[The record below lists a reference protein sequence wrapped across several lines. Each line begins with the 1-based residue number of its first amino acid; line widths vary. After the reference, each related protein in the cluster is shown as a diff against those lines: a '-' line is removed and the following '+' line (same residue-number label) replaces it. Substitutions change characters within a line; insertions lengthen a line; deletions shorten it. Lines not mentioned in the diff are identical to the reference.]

1 MMKES
6 LKIFSG
12 DLKNSFKDLLPI
24 IIVVALFQGL
34 IIQAMPDNVT
44 SIVIGLTIVAIGLAL
59 FIRGL
64 ELGIFPIGEGLAI
77 DFAKKGSIFW
87 LLLFAFTIGFST
99 TVAEPALIA
108 IANKA
113 AIISNGLVDAFW
125 LRMTVAL
132 SVGFAIALGT
142 LRILLGH
149 PIAYYIIAGY
159 ILVVV
164 VTFFAPREIIG
175 LAYDSGGVTTS
186 TVTVPLVAALGI
198 GLASSIKGRNPA
210 IDGFGLIAFASLT
223 PMIFVQIYGIIVYTF
238 ADVPAA
244 LPAIS
249 EAIEVRKAAANA
261 YTFSAYDTF
270 MELVNTIKD
279 VAPILIVIFFFQYV
293 IIKKPVNQLHKISV
307 GIVMVILGLY
317 AFIVGL
323 EMGLFPIGETIAF
336 QLTNM
341 DNFFLI
347 YLFAFLIGFSTTMA
361 EPALLAIA
369 IKAEEISEG
378 NIKQNILRTVV
389 ALGVA
394 IGIALGSYRIVAG
407 DPIHY
412 YIIVG
417 YIFVIIFTYF
427 APKYIIPIA
436 YDSGGVT
443 TSTVTVPLVAA
454 LGLGLAENLEWCDP
468 LIDGFGLIAFASLFP
483 MLTVMGY
490 GIFAEHY
497 KKKKIKEE
505 QSTTKGE
512 AS

>member
-1 MMKES
+1 MKDS
-6 LKIFSG
+6 LKIFAG

-24 IIVVALFQGL
+24 IIVVALFQGA
-34 IIQAMPDNVT
+34 IIQAVPENLS
-44 SIVIGLTIVAIGLAL
+44 SIVIGLTIVAVGLAL

-77 DFAKKGSIFW
+77 DFAKKGSVFW
-87 LLLFAFTIGFST
+87 LLTFAFTIGFST

-108 IANKA
+108 IADKA
-113 AIISNGLVDAFW
+113 AIISHGLVDAFW

-149 PIAYYIIAGY
+149 PIAYYIISGY
-159 ILVVV
+159 ILVVI
-164 VTFFAPREIIG
+164 VTFFAPKEIIG

-223 PMIFVQIYGIIVYTF
+223 PMIFVQVYGIVVYNFMDAPT
-238 ADVPAA
+238 AVQ
-244 LPAIS
+244 S
-249 EAIEVRKAAANA
+249 VVQVVEGGKAVAST
-261 YTFSAYDTF
+261 YIFSAYDTF
-270 MELVNTIKD
+270 MALVGTIKD
-279 VAPILIVIFFFQYV
+279 VTPILVVIFFFQYI
-293 IIKKPVNQLHKISV
+293 IIKKPVAHLHKIIT
-307 GIVMVILGLY
+307 GIIMVILGLY
-317 AFIVGL
+317 AFIIGL
-323 EMGLFPIGETIAF
+323 EMGLFPIGETIAL
-336 QLTNM
+336 QLTSMGN
-341 DNFFLI
+341 NLLI

-378 NIKQNILRTVV
+378 NIKQNVLRIVV
-389 ALGVA
+389 AVGVA
-394 IGIALGSYRIVAG
+394 VGISLGSYRLVSG

-412 YIIVG
+412 YIIGG
-417 YIFVIIFTYF
+417 YMMVILFTYF
-427 APKYIIPIA
+427 APKYIVPIA

-454 LGLGLAENLEWCDP
+454 LGLGLAENIEGRNP

-490 GIFAEHY
+490 GIYAEYY
-497 KKKKIKEE
+497 KKKNKEK
-505 QSTTKGE
+505 QSQVEGE
-512 AS
+512 IS

>member
-1 MMKES
+1 MFKES
-6 LKIFSG
+6 IKIFAG
-12 DLKNSFKDLLPI
+12 DLKSSFQDLLPI
-24 IIVVALFQGL
+24 IIVVALFQGA
-34 IIQAMPDNVT
+34 IIQTMPQNLA
-44 SIVIGLTIVAIGLAL
+44 SIIIGLGIVAVGLAL

-64 ELGIFPIGEGLAI
+64 ELGIFPIGEGLAV
-77 DFAKKGSIFW
+77 DFARKGSVFW
-87 LLLFAFTIGFST
+87 LLLFAFTIGFAT

-108 IANKA
+108 IADKA
-113 AIISNGLVDAFW
+113 ASISDGKVDAFF

-149 PIAYYIIAGY
+149 PIHYYIISGY
-159 ILVVV
+159 VLVVAI
-164 VTFFAPREIIG
+164 TFFAPVEIIG

-198 GLASSIKGRNPA
+198 GLASSIKGRNPV

-223 PMIFVQIYGIIVYTF
+223 PMIFVQLYGIFVYAFMPDAAGNIKVLEEAVVQTVEMHQTFDYWDIVWDIL
-238 ADVPAA
+238 AV
-244 LPAIS
+244 
-249 EAIEVRKAAANA
+249 V
-261 YTFSAYDTF
+261 
-270 MELVNTIKD
+270 KD
-279 VAPILIVIFFFQYV
+279 IAPILAVIFFFQYI
-293 IIKKPVNQLHKISV
+293 IIKKPVAHLYKISI
-307 GIVMVILGLY
+307 GIIMVILGLY

-336 QLTNM
+336 QLTAMNNM
-341 DNFFLI
+341 FYI

-361 EPALLAIA
+361 EPSLLAIA
-369 IKAEEISEG
+369 IKVEEISEG
-378 NIKQNILRTVV
+378 SIRQKVLRTAV

-394 IGIALGSYRIVAG
+394 IGIALGAYRIVAG

-417 YIFVIIFTYF
+417 YIFVIALTQF

-454 LGLGLAENLEWCDP
+454 LGLGLAENIEGRNP

-490 GIFAEHY
+490 GIYAEHY
-497 KKKKIKEE
+497 RKKQEKQHHEKEGL
-505 QSTTKGE
+505 S
-512 AS
+512 

>member
-1 MMKES
+1 MLLMQES
-6 LKIFSG
+6 LKIFAG
-12 DLKNSFKDLLPI
+12 DLKNSFKDLVPI
-24 IIVVALFQGL
+24 IIVVALFQGV
-34 IIQAMPDNVT
+34 IIRSVPDNLF
-44 SIVIGLTIVAIGLAL
+44 SIVIGLTIVAVGLAL

-64 ELGIFPIGEGLAI
+64 ELGIFPIGEGLAV
-77 DFAKKGSIFW
+77 DFARRGSVFW
-87 LLLFAFTIGFST
+87 LLTFAFTIGFST

-113 AIISNGLVDAFW
+113 AMISHGLIDAFW

-132 SVGFAIALGT
+132 SVGFAIALGV

-149 PIAYYIIAGY
+149 PIAYYIIGGY
-159 ILVVV
+159 ILVVAI
-164 VTFFAPREIIG
+164 TFFAPPEIIG

-223 PMIFVQIYGIIVYTF
+223 PMIFVQIYGIIVYKMADTTF
-238 ADVPAA
+238 PALATTVVETIPA
-244 LPAIS
+244 LENA
-249 EAIEVRKAAANA
+249 VRV
-261 YTFSAYDTF
+261 YTFNARETF
-270 MELVNTIKD
+270 MELIGVIKD
-279 VAPILIVIFFFQYV
+279 VAPILIVIFFFQY
-293 IIKKPVNQLHKISV
+293 IILKKSVLHLHRIIT
-307 GIVMVILGLY
+307 GIIMVIFGLY
-317 AFIVGL
+317 AFIIGL
-323 EMGLFPIGETIAF
+323 EMGLFPIGETIAY
-336 QLTNM
+336 QLTDMKSNL
-341 DNFFLI
+341 LI

-378 NIKQNILRTVV
+378 NIKQNVLRMVV

-394 IGIALGSYRIVAG
+394 IGIGLGAYRIVAG

-427 APKYIIPIA
+427 APSYIIPIA

-454 LGLGLAENLEWCDP
+454 LGLGLAEHIEGRNP

-483 MLTVMGY
+483 MITVMGY
-490 GIFAEHY
+490 GIHAEYY
-497 KKKKIKEE
+497 KKRLLE
-505 QSTTKGE
+505 QEDK
-512 AS
+512 

>member
-1 MMKES
+1 MKES
-6 LKIFSG
+6 LKIFAG
-12 DLKNSFKDLLPI
+12 DLKNAFKDLFP
-24 IIVVALFQGL
+24 IIVVVAMFQGL
-34 IIQAMPDNVT
+34 IIQAVPTNLV
-44 SIVIGLTIVAIGLAL
+44 SIIIGLTIVAIGLAL

-77 DFAKKGSIFW
+77 DFAKKGSVFW
-87 LLLFAFTIGFST
+87 LLTFAFTIGFST

-108 IANKA
+108 IADKA
-113 AIISNGLVDAFW
+113 AFISEGRVDAFW

-132 SVGFAIALGT
+132 SVGLAIALGT

-149 PIAYYIIAGY
+149 PIAYYIISGY
-159 ILVVV
+159 VMVVV
-164 VTFFAPREIIG
+164 VTFFAPSEIIG

-223 PMIFVQIYGIIVYTF
+223 PMIFVQVYGIIVYNF
-238 ADVPAA
+238 MDAPVVVEA
-244 LPAIS
+244 LSTVVTEGGKSVAS
-249 EAIEVRKAAANA
+249 T

-270 MELVNTIKD
+270 MALVDTIKD
-279 VAPILIVIFFFQYV
+279 VAPIIIVIFFFQYI
-293 IIKKPVNQLHKISV
+293 IIKKPVAHLQKIIT
-307 GIVMVILGLY
+307 GIIMVVLGLY

-336 QLTNM
+336 QLTQMGN
-341 DNFFLI
+341 NLLI

-378 NIKQNILRTVV
+378 NIKQNVLRIVV

-394 IGIALGSYRIVAG
+394 VGIALGSYRLVSG

-412 YIIVG
+412 YIVVG

-427 APKYIIPIA
+427 APKYIVPIA

-454 LGLGLAENLEWCDP
+454 LGLGLAENIEGRNP

-490 GIFAEHY
+490 GIYANY
-497 KKKKIKEE
+497 KQKQ
-505 QSTTKGE
+505 QSTNEEEVT
-512 AS
+512 

>member
-1 MMKES
+1 MKES
-6 LKIFSG
+6 LKIFAG

-34 IIQAMPDNVT
+34 IIQTVPENLT
-44 SIVIGLTIVAIGLAL
+44 SIIIGLTIVAVGLAL

-64 ELGIFPIGEGLAI
+64 ELGIFPIGEGLAV
-77 DFAKKGSIFW
+77 DFAKKGSVFW
-87 LLLFAFTIGFST
+87 LLTFAFTIGFST

-113 AIISNGLVDAFW
+113 AVISHGLIDAFW
-125 LRMTVAL
+125 LRMTVAF

-149 PIAYYIIAGY
+149 PIAYYIISGY

-164 VTFFAPREIIG
+164 VTFFAPVEIIG

-223 PMIFVQIYGIIVYTF
+223 PMIFVQVYGIIVYSM
-238 ADVPAA
+238 ADTGITSASISPVVEAA
-244 LPAIS
+244 
-249 EAIEVRKAAANA
+249 KTAAVAPT

-270 MELVNTIKD
+270 MALINTVKD
-279 VAPILIVIFFFQYV
+279 VLPILFVIFFFQYV
-293 IIKKPVNQLHKISV
+293 IIKKPVAHLHKIIT
-307 GIVMVILGLY
+307 GIIMVILGLY

-323 EMGLFPIGETIAF
+323 EMGLFPIGETIAY
-336 QLTNM
+336 QLTDMKN
-341 DNFFLI
+341 NLLI

-378 NIKQNILRTVV
+378 NIKQNVLRMVV

-394 IGIALGSYRIVAG
+394 IGIGLGSYRIVAG

-412 YIIVG
+412 YIITG
-417 YIFVIIFTYF
+417 YILVIIFTYF
-427 APKYIIPIA
+427 APKYIVPIA

-454 LGLGLAENLEWCDP
+454 LGLGLAENIEGRNP

-490 GIFAEHY
+490 GIHAEHF
-497 KKKKIKEE
+497 KKKKEK
-505 QSTTKGE
+505 SL
-512 AS
+512 

>member
-1 MMKES
+1 MNES
-6 LKIFSG
+6 LKIFAN

-24 IIVVALFQGL
+24 ILVVAFFQTA
-34 IIQAMPDNVT
+34 IVQAVPENLT
-44 SIVIGLTIVAIGLAL
+44 SIIIGLVIVAVGLAL

-64 ELGIFPIGEGLAI
+64 EIGIFPIGENLAT

-108 IANKA
+108 IADKA
-113 AIISNGLVDAFW
+113 ALISDGRVDAFF

-149 PIAYYIIAGY
+149 PIQYYIISGY
-159 ILVVV
+159 IIVVI
-164 VTFFAPREIIG
+164 VTFFAPKEIIG

-198 GLASSIKGRNPA
+198 GLSSSIKGRNPA

-223 PMIFVQIYGIIVYTF
+223 PMIFVQIYGIIVYIQDIPTT
-238 ADVPAA
+238 AM
-244 LPAIS
+244 
-249 EAIEVRKAAANA
+249 AIEPIKEIATNSPHD
-261 YTFSAYDTF
+261 FQF
-270 MELVNTIKD
+270 MTALLDLLGVVKD
-279 VAPILIVIFFFQYV
+279 VAPILIVIFFFQYI
-293 IIKKPVNQLHKISV
+293 IIKKPVAHLYKIAI
-307 GIVMVILGLY
+307 GIILVILGLY

-336 QLTNM
+336 QLTAMKN
-341 DNFFLI
+341 NLLI

-369 IKAEEISEG
+369 IKAQEVSQG
-378 NIKQNILRTVV
+378 NIKQHILRTVV

-394 IGIALGSYRIVAG
+394 IGIALGAYRIVVG
-407 DPIHY
+407 EPIHY
-412 YIIVG
+412 YIIIG
-417 YIFVIIFTYF
+417 YSIVIIMTYF
-427 APKYIIPIA
+427 APKYIVPIS

-454 LGLGLAENLEWCDP
+454 LGLGLAENIEGRNP

-483 MLTVMGY
+483 MITVMGY
-490 GIFAEHY
+490 GIYAQY
-497 KKKKIKEE
+497 IVNKTNKKEK
-505 QSTTKGE
+505 
-512 AS
+512 

>member
-1 MMKES
+1 MIKES
-6 LKIFSG
+6 AKIFAG
-12 DLKNSFKDLLPI
+12 DLKNAFKDLFPI

-34 IIQAMPDNVT
+34 IIQAMPTNLI
-44 SIVIGLTIVAIGLAL
+44 SIIIGLVIVAVGLAL

-64 ELGIFPIGEGLAI
+64 ELGIFPIGEGLAV
-77 DFAKKGSIFW
+77 DFAKKGSVFW

-108 IANKA
+108 IADKA
-113 AIISNGLVDAFW
+113 ALISHGLVDAFW

-149 PIAYYIIAGY
+149 PIAYYIITGY

-164 VTFFAPREIIG
+164 VTFFAPKEIIG

-223 PMIFVQIYGIIVYTF
+223 PMIFVQVYGIIVYHFMDTPT
-238 ADVPAA
+238 AVQT
-244 LPAIS
+244 LMSEGGKAIAS
-249 EAIEVRKAAANA
+249 T

-270 MELVNTIKD
+270 MALIGTIRD
-279 VAPILIVIFFFQYV
+279 VMPILVVIFFFQYM
-293 IIKKPVNQLHKISV
+293 IIKKPVAHLHKIIT
-307 GIVMVILGLY
+307 GIIMVILGLY

-323 EMGLFPIGETIAF
+323 EMGLFPIGESIAL
-336 QLTNM
+336 QLTGMKN
-341 DNFFLI
+341 NLLI

-378 NIKQNILRTVV
+378 NIKQNILRMVV

-394 IGIALGSYRIVAG
+394 VGIALGAYRLVSG

-412 YIIVG
+412 YIIGG
-417 YIFVIIFTYF
+417 YILVIIFTYF
-427 APKYIIPIA
+427 APKYIVPIA

-454 LGLGLAENLEWCDP
+454 LGLGLAENIEGRNP

-490 GIFAEHY
+490 GIHAEYY
-497 KKKKIKEE
+497 KKKKLE
-505 QSTTKGE
+505 QSTQKGE
-512 AS
+512 TL

>member
-1 MMKES
+1 MKES
-6 LKIFSG
+6 LKLFAG
-12 DLKNSFKDLLPI
+12 DLRNSLKDLLPI
-24 IIVVALFQGL
+24 IIVVALFQGVV
-34 IIQAMPDNVT
+34 IQAMPENLT
-44 SIVIGLTIVAIGLAL
+44 SIIMGLGIVAVGLAL

-64 ELGIFPIGEGLAI
+64 ELGIFPVGEGLAV
-77 DFAKKGSIFW
+77 DFARKGSTFW

-99 TVAEPALIA
+99 TIAEPALIA
-108 IANKA
+108 IADKA
-113 AIISNGLVDAFW
+113 SLISHGLIDAFW
-125 LRMTVAL
+125 LRMTVAF
-132 SVGFAIALGT
+132 SVGFAITLGT

-149 PIAYYIIAGY
+149 PIAYYIISGY
-159 ILVVV
+159 ILVVII
-164 VTFFAPREIIG
+164 TFFAPKEIIG

-198 GLASSIKGRNPA
+198 GLSSSIKGRNPA

-223 PMIFVQIYGIIVYTF
+223 PMIFVQLYGIIVY
-238 ADVPAA
+238 
-244 LPAIS
+244 AIGDS
-249 EAIEVRKAAANA
+249 SLATDIIQKAREI
-261 YTFSAYDTF
+261 TPVVVQFKWSTVF
-270 MELVNTIKD
+270 WELLHTIKD
-279 VAPILIVIFFFQYV
+279 VLPILAVIFFFQYA
-293 IIKKPVNQLHKISV
+293 IIKKPVAHLKKIIT

-323 EMGLFPIGETIAF
+323 DMGLFPIGETIAF
-336 QLTNM
+336 QLTEMKN
-341 DNFFLI
+341 NLLI

-378 NIKQNILRTVV
+378 NIKQNILRMVV

-394 IGIALGSYRIVAG
+394 LGIGLGAYRIVAG

-412 YIIVG
+412 YIIAG
-417 YIFVIIFTYF
+417 YILVIIFTYF
-427 APKYIIPIA
+427 APKYIVPIA

-454 LGLGLAENLEWCDP
+454 LGLGLAENIEGRNP

-490 GIFAEHY
+490 GIYSTY
-497 KKKKIKEE
+497 KL
-505 QSTTKGE
+505 KGGH
-512 AS
+512 S

>member
-1 MMKES
+1 MKES
-6 LKIFSG
+6 LLIFAG

-24 IIVVALFQGL
+24 IIVVALFQGF
-34 IIQAMPDNVT
+34 IIRAVPENLS
-44 SIVIGLTIVAIGLAL
+44 SIVIGLTIVAVGLAL

-64 ELGIFPIGEGLAI
+64 ELGIFPIGEGLAV
-77 DFAKKGSIFW
+77 DFAKKGSVFW
-87 LLLFAFTIGFST
+87 LLTFAFTIGFAT

-113 AIISNGLVDAFW
+113 AVISHGLIDAFW

-149 PIAYYIIAGY
+149 PIAYYIISGY
-159 ILVVV
+159 ILVVII
-164 VTFFAPREIIG
+164 TFFAPVEIIG

-223 PMIFVQIYGIIVYTF
+223 PMIFVQIYGIIVYSM
-238 ADVPAA
+238 ADQASLPVLSTAVPEQAG
-244 LPAIS
+244 PAIHHY
-249 EAIEVRKAAANA
+249 V
-261 YTFSAYDTF
+261 FSAYDTF
-270 MELVNTIKD
+270 MDLVNTVKD
-279 VAPILIVIFFFQYV
+279 VMPILVVIFFFQYV
-293 IIKKPVNQLHKISV
+293 IIKKPVAHLHKIIT
-307 GIVMVILGLY
+307 GIMMVIMGLY

-323 EMGLFPIGETIAF
+323 EMGLFPIGETIAY
-336 QLTNM
+336 QLTDMKN
-341 DNFFLI
+341 NLLI

-378 NIKQNILRTVV
+378 NIKQNVLRMVV

-412 YIIVG
+412 YIIAG
-417 YIFVIIFTYF
+417 YVFVIIFTYF
-427 APKYIIPIA
+427 APKYIVPIA

-454 LGLGLAENLEWCDP
+454 LGLGLAEHIEGRNP

-490 GIFAEHY
+490 GIHAEYY
-497 KKKKIKEE
+497 KKQKEKEKI
-505 QSTTKGE
+505 
-512 AS
+512 

>member
-1 MMKES
+1 MKES
-6 LKIFSG
+6 LNIFLG
-12 DLKNSFKDLLPI
+12 DLKNFFKDLLPI
-24 IIVVALFQGL
+24 IVVVALFQGV
-34 IIQAMPDNVT
+34 IIQAVPDNLS

-77 DFAKKGSIFW
+77 DFAKKGSVFW
-87 LLLFAFTIGFST
+87 LLTFAFTIGFST

-108 IANKA
+108 IADKA
-113 AIISNGLVDAFW
+113 ALISHGLVDAFW

-149 PIAYYIIAGY
+149 PIAYYIITGY

-164 VTFFAPREIIG
+164 VTFFAPKEIIG

-198 GLASSIKGRNPA
+198 GLSSSIKGRNPA

-223 PMIFVQIYGIIVYTF
+223 PMIFVQVYGIIVYNFIEVSTTM
-238 ADVPAA
+238 
-244 LPAIS
+244 PAITD
-249 EAIEVRKAAANA
+249 AINSAKSIPSV
-261 YTFSAYDTF
+261 YIFSAWDTF
-270 MELVNTIKD
+270 MDLLGVIKD
-279 VAPILIVIFFFQYV
+279 VAPILIVIFFFQYI
-293 IIKKPVNQLHKISV
+293 IIKKPVAHLHKIIT
-307 GIVMVILGLY
+307 GIIMVVLGLY

-323 EMGLFPIGETIAF
+323 EMGLFPIGETIAY
-336 QLTNM
+336 QLTEMGN
-341 DNFFLI
+341 NLLI

-369 IKAEEISEG
+369 IKAEEITEG
-378 NIKQNILRTVV
+378 NIKQNVLRMVV

-394 IGIALGSYRIVAG
+394 VGISLGSYRLVSG

-412 YIIVG
+412 YIIAG
-417 YIFVIIFTYF
+417 YLLVIVFTYF
-427 APKYIIPIA
+427 APKNIVPIA

-454 LGLGLAENLEWCDP
+454 LGLGLAENIEGRNP

-490 GIFAEHY
+490 GIYASY
-497 KKKKIKEE
+497 KQNKQEKEN
-505 QSTTKGE
+505 T
-512 AS
+512 

>member
-1 MMKES
+1 MKAS
-6 LKIFSG
+6 LKIFAG
-12 DLKNSFKDLLPI
+12 DLKNAFKDLFPI

-34 IIQAMPDNVT
+34 IIQAVPDNLL
-44 SIVIGLTIVAIGLAL
+44 SIVIGLTIVAVGLAL

-64 ELGIFPIGEGLAI
+64 ELGIFPIGEGLAV
-77 DFAKKGSIFW
+77 DFAKKGSTFW

-108 IANKA
+108 IADKA
-113 AIISNGLVDAFW
+113 ALISNGLIDAFW

-132 SVGFAIALGT
+132 SVGCAIALGT

-149 PIAYYIIAGY
+149 PIAYYIISGY
-159 ILVVV
+159 IIVVI
-164 VTFFAPREIIG
+164 VTFFAPPEIIG

-223 PMIFVQIYGIIVYTF
+223 PMIFVQVYGIIVYNFMDAPETVQ
-238 ADVPAA
+238 AVIATVTEGGKSIA
-244 LPAIS
+244 S
-249 EAIEVRKAAANA
+249 T
-261 YTFSAYDTF
+261 YSFSAYDTF
-270 MELVNTIKD
+270 MALIDTIKD
-279 VAPILIVIFFFQYV
+279 VAPIIIVIFFFQYM
-293 IIKKPVNQLHKISV
+293 IIKKPVAHLQKIIT
-307 GIVMVILGLY
+307 GIIMVVLGLY
-317 AFIVGL
+317 AFIIGL
-323 EMGLFPIGETIAF
+323 EMGLFPIGETIAL
-336 QLTNM
+336 QLTGMGN
-341 DNFFLI
+341 NLLI

-369 IKAEEISEG
+369 IKAEEITEG
-378 NIKQNILRTVV
+378 NIKQNVLRIVV
-389 ALGVA
+389 AFGVA
-394 IGIALGSYRIVAG
+394 IGISLGSYRLVSG

-412 YIIVG
+412 YIIAG
-417 YIFVIIFTYF
+417 YMLVIVLTYF
-427 APKYIIPIA
+427 APKNIVPIA

-454 LGLGLAENLEWCDP
+454 LGLGLAENIEGRNP

-490 GIFAEHY
+490 GIYAEYY
-497 KKKKIKEE
+497 KKKEFLK
-505 QSTTKGE
+505 QSKVEGE
-512 AS
+512 IS

>member
-1 MMKES
+1 MKES
-6 LKIFSG
+6 LKIFAG
-12 DLKNSFKDLLPI
+12 DLKNSFMDLLPI
-24 IIVVALFQGL
+24 IIVVALFQGA
-34 IIQAMPDNVT
+34 IIRAVPDNLL
-44 SIVIGLTIVAIGLAL
+44 SIVIGLTIVAVGLAL

-64 ELGIFPIGEGLAI
+64 ELGIFPIGEGLAV
-77 DFAKKGSIFW
+77 DFARKGSIFW
-87 LLLFAFTIGFST
+87 LLTFAFTIGFST

-113 AIISNGLVDAFW
+113 AMISHGLIDAFW

-132 SVGFAIALGT
+132 SVGFAIALGV

-149 PIAYYIIAGY
+149 PISYYIIGGY
-159 ILVVV
+159 ILVVAI
-164 VTFFAPREIIG
+164 TFFAPPEIIG

-223 PMIFVQIYGIIVYTF
+223 PMIFVQLYGILAYSS
-238 ADVPAA
+238 ADPAA
-244 LPAIS
+244 AVQT
-249 EAIEVRKAAANA
+249 AVQTAAEHAP
-261 YTFSAYDTF
+261 TIDHFVWSDLF
-270 MELVNTIKD
+270 FDLIGTIKD
-279 VAPILIVIFFFQYV
+279 VAPIIAVIFFFQYV
-293 IIKKPVNQLHKISV
+293 IIKKQVAHLHRIIT
-307 GIVMVILGLY
+307 GILMVILGLY

-323 EMGLFPIGETIAF
+323 EMGLFPIGETIAY
-336 QLTNM
+336 QLTDMN
-341 DNFFLI
+341 NNLLI

-378 NIKQNILRTVV
+378 NIKQNVLRMVV

-394 IGIALGSYRIVAG
+394 IGIGLGAYRIVAG

-412 YIIVG
+412 YIIAG

-427 APKYIIPIA
+427 APNYIVPIA

-454 LGLGLAENLEWCDP
+454 LGLGLAENIEGRNP

-490 GIFAEHY
+490 GIHAEYY
-497 KKKKIKEE
+497 KKRLLAQEKSTEQEKK
-505 QSTTKGE
+505 
-512 AS
+512 

>member
-1 MMKES
+1 MKES
-6 LKIFSG
+6 LKIFGS

-24 IIVVALFQGL
+24 IIVVALFQGF
-34 IIQAMPDNVT
+34 IIQAVPENLI
-44 SIVIGLTIVAIGLAL
+44 SIIIGLTIVAIGLAL

-64 ELGIFPIGEGLAI
+64 ELGIFPIGEGLAV
-77 DFAKKGSIFW
+77 DFAKKGSVFW
-87 LLLFAFTIGFST
+87 LLTFAFTVGFST

-108 IANKA
+108 IADKA
-113 AIISNGLVDAFW
+113 AVISSGLIDAFW

-149 PIAYYIIAGY
+149 PISYYIITGY

-164 VTFFAPREIIG
+164 VTFFAPVEIIG

-223 PMIFVQIYGIIVYTF
+223 PMIFVQIYGIIVYN
-238 ADVPAA
+238 
-244 LPAIS
+244 LPNVTVNTIDTIK
-249 EAIEVRKAAANA
+249 AIEIAENA
-261 YTFSAYDTF
+261 VTLDYNLSLFNTF

-279 VAPILIVIFFFQYV
+279 VMPILIVIFFFQYI
-293 IIKKPVNQLHKISV
+293 IIKKPVAHLHKIIT
-307 GIVMVILGLY
+307 GIIMVILGLY
-317 AFIVGL
+317 AFIIGL

-336 QLTNM
+336 QLTEMKN
-341 DNFFLI
+341 NLLI

-369 IKAEEISEG
+369 MKAEEISEG
-378 NIKQNILRTVV
+378 NLKQNILRMVV

-412 YIIVG
+412 YIVVG

-427 APKYIIPIA
+427 APKYIVPIA

-454 LGLGLAENLEWCDP
+454 LGLGLAENIDGRNP

-490 GIFAEHY
+490 GIHAEYY
-497 KKKKIKEE
+497 KKKKEK
-505 QSTTKGE
+505 K
-512 AS
+512 

>member
-1 MMKES
+1 MKES
-6 LKIFSG
+6 LKIFAG

-34 IIQAMPDNVT
+34 IIQAVPENLT

-64 ELGIFPIGEGLAI
+64 ELGIFPIGEGLAV
-77 DFAKKGSIFW
+77 DFAKKGSVFW

-108 IANKA
+108 IADKA
-113 AIISNGLVDAFW
+113 ALISNGLIDAFW

-149 PIAYYIIAGY
+149 PIAYYIVSGY

-164 VTFFAPREIIG
+164 VTFFAPVEIIG

-223 PMIFVQIYGIIVYTF
+223 PMIFVQIYGIIVYSL
-238 ADVPAA
+238 ADTGITPSSV
-244 LPAIS
+244 S
-249 EAIEVRKAAANA
+249 EAVATAKTVVVAST
-261 YTFSAYDTF
+261 YTFSAMDTF
-270 MELVNTIKD
+270 MELIGVIKD
-279 VAPILIVIFFFQYV
+279 VAPILIAIFFFQYI
-293 IIKKPVNQLHKISV
+293 IIKKPVAHLHKIV
-307 GIVMVILGLY
+307 TGIVMVVLGLY

-336 QLTNM
+336 QLTDMGN
-341 DNFFLI
+341 NLLI

-378 NIKQNILRTVV
+378 NIKQNVLRIVV

-394 IGIALGSYRIVAG
+394 IGIGLGSYRIVAG

-412 YIIVG
+412 YIIAG
-417 YIFVIIFTYF
+417 YSLVIIFTYF
-427 APKYIIPIA
+427 APKYIVPIA

-454 LGLGLAENLEWCDP
+454 LGLGLAENIPGRNP

-490 GIFAEHY
+490 GIHAHY
-497 KKKKIKEE
+497 YKSKKESVK
-505 QSTTKGE
+505 
-512 AS
+512 